1 MPRGRYVGWSE
12 QHACRDVKETEVKSV
27 MLEWILEP
35 WPWYVSGPL
44 IGLTVPLLLLLTGKN
59 FGISSSLRHIGAA
72 CAPRTNLPY
81 LSKNYSWRAHL
92 RSIFFVAGIVV
103 GAFIGNFL
111 LSSEPGAFLPTGYQS
126 LKGVLLLF
134 GGGILIGFGTRYAD
148 GCTSGHTIMG
158 ISALNWPSLVAT
170 VFFFVGGLIST
181 WLFLPLLGF

>member
-1 MPRGRYVGWSE
+1 
-12 QHACRDVKETEVKSV
+12 
-27 MLEWILEP
+27 MLAWLLEP

-59 FGISSSLRHIGAA
+59 FGVSSSLRHIGAA
-72 CAPRTNLPY
+72 CAPRTKLPY
-81 LSKNYSWRAHL
+81 LSRNYNWRDHTWNI
-92 RSIFFVAGIVV
+92 IFVGGIII

-111 LSSEPGAFLPTGYQS
+111 LSAEPLSFLPASYASPT
-126 LKGVLLLF
+126 GVLLLF

-158 ISALNWPSLVAT
+158 ISALSGASLVAT

-181 WLFLPLLGF
+181 WLILPFFLP

>member
-1 MPRGRYVGWSE
+1 
-12 QHACRDVKETEVKSV
+12 

-59 FGISSSLRHIGAA
+59 LGISSSLRHIGAA
-72 CAPRTNLPY
+72 CAPRSKLPY
-81 LSKNYSWRAHL
+81 LSQNYNWRDHTWNI
-92 RSIFFVAGIVV
+92 IFIVGIVI

-111 LSSEPGAFLPTGYQS
+111 LSAEPEAFLPAGYQS
-126 LKGVLLLF
+126 LTGVALLF

-158 ISALNWPSLVAT
+158 LSALSWPSLVAT
-170 VFFFVGGLIST
+170 IFFFVGGLIST
-181 WLFLPLLGF
+181 WLLLPLFGF